1 MWRGAFAKE
10 RKRLMKEMTAAQLK
24 QIMQTGERVHI
35 IDVREDEEVAF
46 GMIPS
51 AIHIKMGDIPERM
64 SELDKQKTY
73 VIICRSGVRSEHV
86 CRYLEAHGYD
96 VCNVIDG
103 MLGWNGEL
111 V

>member
-1 MWRGAFAKE
+1 
-10 RKRLMKEMTAAQLK
+10 MKEMTAVQLK
-24 QIMQTGERVHI
+24 QMIQAGEHVHV

-46 GMIPS
+46 GTIPS

-64 SELDKQKTY
+64 NELDKNETY
-73 VIICRSGVRSEHV
+73 IIICRSGVRSEHV

-103 MLGWNGEL
+103 MLGWDGEL